1 MKIELNNPVFLPHC
15 ACEITLDLIPGQ
27 GLLLVGENGIGKSTL
42 LSNVHQ
48 ILGPEIAAYLPQK
61 ELEFFSD
68 RKLGTLRKI
77 FLASQ
82 PPQLDIEMFQKLWA
96 DFQLSSKEDRN
107 LSQLSGGESQ
117 ALKICLALSKKAQFF
132 LLDEP
137 FQFLDKARREALL
150 TFIKELLFKSKT
162 VVLIEH
168 HFVLSDKN
176 WQVGEVTNDESVLRL
191 RQKWTI

>member
-15 ACEITLDLIPGQ
+15 GCEITLDLIPGQ

-42 LSNVHQ
+42 LFNVHQ
-48 ILGPEIAAYLPQK
+48 ILGPEITAYLPQR

-68 RKLGTLRKI
+68 RKLGTIKKI
-77 FLASQ
+77 FLESQ
-82 PPQLDIEMFQKLWA
+82 PPQLDVEIFQKLWA

>member
-48 ILGPEIAAYLPQK
+48 ILGPEITAYLPQK

>member
-48 ILGPEIAAYLPQK
+48 ILGPEITAYLPQK

-137 FQFLDKARREALL
+137 FQFLDKARREAFL

-176 WQVGEVTNDESVLRL
+176 WQVGEVTNDERVLRL

>member
-42 LSNVHQ
+42 LFNVHK
-48 ILGPEIAAYLPQK
+48 ILGPEITAFLPQK

-68 RKLGTLRKI
+68 RKLGTLKKI
-77 FLASQ
+77 FLESQ